1 MSVTTITPIE
11 LAERC
16 KEGRKI
22 DLIDVR
28 TPTEFQEVHLQFA
41 RNVPL
46 DRLDPAALMN
56 VRAGSEQGP
65 LFIICRSGSRG
76 RQACEKFLAAGFT
89 NIVNVDGGTLACLE
103 SGLPLIRGKKT
114 VSLERQV
121 RIAAGSLVLLGW
133 FVDPA
138 FVFLSAI
145 FDAGLIFSG
154 ATDTCG
160 IGLLL
165 AKMPWNL
172 AFLGIRLD
180 RRRNDANAALISMD

>member
-89 NIVNVDGGTLACLE
+89 NIVNVDGGTLACLDLPGKRPATYSRQE
-103 SGLPLIRGKKT
+103 NGFAGTAGPHRGGIFGAARLVRGSGFR
-114 VSLERQV
+114 VSV
-121 RIAAGSLVLLGW
+121 RH
-133 FVDPA
+133 F
-138 FVFLSAI
+138 
-145 FDAGLIFSG
+145 
-154 ATDTCG
+154 
-160 IGLLL
+160 
-165 AKMPWNL
+165 
-172 AFLGIRLD
+172 
-180 RRRNDANAALISMD
+180 RRRIDFLRRNRHVRHRVAARQDAVESRFSWNSPGSPSQ